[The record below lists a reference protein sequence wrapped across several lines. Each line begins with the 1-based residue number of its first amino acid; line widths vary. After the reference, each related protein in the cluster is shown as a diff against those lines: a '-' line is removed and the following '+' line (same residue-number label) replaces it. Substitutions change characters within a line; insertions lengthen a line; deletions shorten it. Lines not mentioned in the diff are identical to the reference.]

1 MIQMKKIIYLLGV
14 LSVGLFSCNEDN
26 NDTLSGNEDIG
37 GYVDVVNEAIP
48 YVVGNGNTFNYNVRL
63 NAIQSPIAIAKVEV
77 YKQFFK
83 KGEVA
88 SSAKVLL
95 NTYNFNGTPYSEN
108 VNFTVNYNQLI
119 SGLSVSGAPL
129 PVADNLLGIGDY
141 FLLTYKITTASGLVR
156 NSAET
161 TKLAVS
167 TRFAGNYKCTFA
179 QYWRI
184 GVPST
189 VTAAD
194 WPAVTVIESVD
205 ASTYR
210 VKKYFGFFVNSSTA
224 TSGDYYFQVD
234 TSDNITYPANT
245 PDGIG
250 QQGNLQPF
258 LRCGEPNFQYAP
270 CAGSNVCIRDNVSG
284 KDQLKMSFGYY
295 TTSGA
300 IGSREFY
307 QVLEKIVD

>member
-1 MIQMKKIIYLLGV
+1 MKKIIYLLGV

-26 NDTLSGNEDIG
+26 NDTLTGNEDIG

-88 SSAKVLL
+88 SSQKVLL

-108 VNFTVNYNQLI
+108 VNFTVNYNELI
-119 SGLSVSGAPL
+119 SGLLVNGSAL

-141 FLLTYKITTASGLVR
+141 FQLTYKIFTVSGLVR

-167 TRFAGNYKCTFA
+167 TRFAGNYKCTFGE
-179 QYWRI
+179 YYRI
-184 GVPST
+184 GVFT
-189 VTAAD
+189 YGTAF
-194 WPAVTVIESVD
+194 WPPVTVIESVD

-210 VKKYFGFFVNSSTA
+210 VKKYFGPFTNSSTA
-224 TSGDYYFQVD
+224 TGGDFYFQVD
-234 TSDNITYPANT
+234 TSDNITYPATT
-245 PDGIG
+245 PDGVA
-250 QQGNLQPF
+250 QSGNNQPF
-258 LRCGEPNFQYAP
+258 LRCPSAEFQVVA
-270 CAGSNVCIRDNVSG
+270 CAGSNVAIRDLVSG
-284 KDQLKMSFGYY
+284 KDQLKMTFGYLNGP
-295 TTSGA
+295 GA
-300 IGSREFY
+300 AREFY